1 MGTYVL
7 RRLLVAIPTLFG
19 VTIIIFLAVRILPG
33 DPAEAMLSAGGDE
46 WVYSEEQLEVARS
59 VLGLDK
65 PLHIQYIT
73 WIGGALRGD
82 FGQSYEIANTTVTRI
97 IALRFP
103 ITMQIALM
111 SVALSWIIGVPVGIA
126 SARNQ
131 NNAVDHVLR
140 FFTTLFLATPSF
152 WLGMIMIL
160 FTVSVFLWRPPL
172 MVVQLWE
179 DPWANLQV
187 TLGPSIAL
195 GTGAAAGLARVTRS
209 SALEVLNSDFVR
221 TARAKG
227 LRERSVLWVHV
238 LKNSL
243 LPVVT
248 ISGLALGGLL
258 GGAVAVET
266 AFGVPGSGQSL
277 TRALASR
284 DYPVIQSL
292 TLLFGVIYVFLNLTV
307 DLIYGW
313 LDPRIRYE

>member
-1 MGTYVL
+1 MAGAGEGEFVL
-7 RRLLVAIPTLFG
+7 
-19 VTIIIFLAVRILPG
+19 
-33 DPAEAMLSAGGDE
+33 
-46 WVYSEEQLEVARS
+46 SEEQLEKARR

-65 PLHIQYIT
+65 PLHVQYIS

-82 FGQSYEIANTTVTRI
+82 FGESYEMANTTVGQI

-111 SVALSWIIGVPVGIA
+111 AVALSWMIGLPVGIA

-131 NNAVDHVLR
+131 NNGVDYMLR
-140 FFTTLFLATPSF
+140 FVTSLFLAIPSF

-160 FTVSVFLWRPPL
+160 VVVSLFLWRLPL
-172 MVVQLWE
+172 TVVHFWE

-187 TLGPSIAL
+187 TLGPAIAL
-195 GTGAAAGLARVTRS
+195 GTGAAAGLARVARS
-209 SALEVLNSDFVR
+209 SVLEVLNSDFAR

-227 LRERSVLWVHV
+227 LHDRSVLWVHV
-238 LKNSL
+238 LKNAL

-248 ISGLALGGLL
+248 VSGLALGGLL

-266 AFGVPGSGQSL
+266 AFGVPGSGQAL

-284 DYPVIQSL
+284 DYPVIQNL
-292 TLLFGVIYVFLNLTV
+292 TLLFGVIYVFLNLAI
-307 DLIYGW
+307 DLAYGW
-313 LDPRIRYE
+313 LDPRIRYN

>member
-1 MGTYVL
+1 M
-7 RRLLVAIPTLFG
+7 
-19 VTIIIFLAVRILPG
+19 
-33 DPAEAMLSAGGDE
+33 
-46 WVYSEEQLEVARS
+46 
-59 VLGLDK
+59 
-65 PLHIQYIT
+65 
-73 WIGGALRGD
+73 
-82 FGQSYEIANTTVTRI
+82 ANTSVTRI

-103 ITMQIALM
+103 VTMQIALM
-111 SVALSWIIGVPVGIA
+111 AVAISWIIGVPVGIA
-126 SARNQ
+126 SAKNQ
-131 NNAVDHVLR
+131 NNIVDHVLR
-140 FFTTLFLATPSF
+140 FFATLFLAIPSF
-152 WLGMIMIL
+152 WLGMVMIL

-172 MVVQLWE
+172 MIVQIWE

-187 TLGPSIAL
+187 TLGPAIAL

-227 LRERSVLWVHV
+227 LQERAVLWTHV

-266 AFGVPGSGQSL
+266 AFGVPGTGLSL

-292 TLLFGVIYVFLNLTV
+292 TLLFGVIYVFLNLIV
-307 DLIYGW
+307 DLVYGW
-313 LDPRIRYE
+313 LDPRIRYD